1 MNKLLII
8 TTILIF
14 SVLKLSAQQKNYR
27 EVWIFA
33 ADAGNASFINQKSV
47 LTDAAG
53 LKERDIQVHEIA
65 GLKGNEATFKKYK
78 ASAQKFTFILIGKD
92 GGEKLRANETVS
104 LEKLYRT
111 VDDMPMRKG
120 EMKNLPQ

>member
-1 MNKLLII
+1 MNKLLIT

-14 SVLKLSAQQKNYR
+14 SVLKLSAQQKNHR

-33 ADAGNASFINQKSV
+33 ADAGNASFINQKSM

-53 LKERDIQVHEIA
+53 LKERDIQVHEIT
-65 GLKGNEATFKKYK
+65 GLKTNASLFKKYK
-78 ASAQKFTFILIGKD
+78 ASAQKFMFILFGKD
-92 GGEKLRANETVS
+92 GGEKLRSNEAVS

-111 VDDMPMRKG
+111 VDDMPMRKN
-120 EMKNLPQ
+120 EMQNKP